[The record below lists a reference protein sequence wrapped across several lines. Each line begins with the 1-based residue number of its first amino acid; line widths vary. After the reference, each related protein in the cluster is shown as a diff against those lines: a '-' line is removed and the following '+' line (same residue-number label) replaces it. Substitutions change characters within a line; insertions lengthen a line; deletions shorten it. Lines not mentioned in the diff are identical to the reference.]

1 MAEDKKQTALAKQA
15 EAASA
20 LAKADFGE
28 HAGVG
33 FENQTTDDIA
43 IPFLGLVQALS
54 PEKEE
59 GGPKQ
64 IIGAKEGSLFNTVT
78 RELLPETAYFV
89 PCTTEHVYVEWIP
102 RDDGGGFVGVHAP
115 SSEFVKAS
123 KAAAS
128 KFNDLKTDEGHEL
141 QETFYIYGLLLD
153 SADATESST
162 PIVIAFTS
170 TKIKKY
176 KALMTTLKTI
186 KAKPPM
192 YAFRLG
198 ITSCPDKNK
207 KGQPF
212 KNFQITPAVGTSI
225 MESVNLPGTPFEG
238 LLVEGKALVEAVHG
252 GLAKADHASQTGV
265 TGSEGDGDEV
275 F

>member
-1 MAEDKKQTALAKQA
+1 MAKDKKTALAA
-15 EAASA
+15 PSAANA

-59 GGPKQ
+59 NHPKQ
-64 IIGAKEGSLFNTVT
+64 IPGAVEGSLFNTVT
-78 RELLPETAYFV
+78 RELFGDTVYFV
-89 PCTTEHVYVEWIP
+89 PCTTEHVYVEWIS
-102 RDDGGGFVGVHAP
+102 RDDGGGFVGIHTP

-123 KAAAS
+123 KAAAEQ
-128 KFNDLKTDEGHEL
+128 FNHLKTDEGHEL

-153 SADATESST
+153 GANGKAGTS

-176 KALMTTLKTI
+176 KALMTKLHTVKST
-186 KAKPPM
+186 PPM

-212 KNFQITPAVGTSI
+212 KNFEIAPAQGASI
-225 MESVNLPGTPFEG
+225 MDAVNLPGTDFQG
-238 LLVEGKALVEAVHG
+238 LLEEGKALVRAVQG
-252 GLAKADHASQTGV
+252 GLAKADHASQTGE
-265 TGSEGDGDEV
+265 TKAEGDADEV